1 MTETHVPGPADGGPA
16 PRSLDTQMLTRAQ
29 ASDALL
35 LFGIRMKPATL
46 ARAWSSGRGGPP
58 CQHIRSRPYYP
69 RDRLEAWA
77 RTQITEPACS
87 ARERDLQRRE
97 ARRESR

>member
-1 MTETHVPGPADGGPA
+1 MTDVPLTPTPERAA
-16 PRSLDTQMLTRAQ
+16 PFTTQLLTRNE
-29 ASDALL
+29 ASAALT

-46 ARAWSSGRGGPP
+46 ARAWSTGKGGPP
-58 CQHIRSRPYYP
+58 CQHIRGKPYYP

-77 RTQITEPACS
+77 RSQITEPAVS

-97 ARRESR
+97 ARHASR